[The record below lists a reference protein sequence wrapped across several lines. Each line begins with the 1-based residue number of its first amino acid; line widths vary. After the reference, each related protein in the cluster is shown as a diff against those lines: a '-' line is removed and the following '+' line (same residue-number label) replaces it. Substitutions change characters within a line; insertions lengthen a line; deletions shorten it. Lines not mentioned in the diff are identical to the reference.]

1 MTEAHQTSE
10 APPGLIARFIAFWR
24 SITVEP
30 IVITFII
37 SLYLMSLTDQNM
49 YLEKACHVNQNY
61 SADVCARLLL
71 RETDGLE
78 E

>member
-1 MTEAHQTSE
+1 M
-10 APPGLIARFIAFWR
+10 APTVDEPQPSFVARFVAFWR

-37 SLYLMSLTDQNM
+37 SLYLMTLTDQNM
-49 YLEKACHVNQNY
+49 YLEKACRVNQNY

-78 E
+78 T